1 MAIGAFQAAAKKVV
15 EASKPVAQAPK
26 VSAPAVQSPPPRPPS
41 FQEVARPPIVL
52 TPPARGPDP
61 VAILQQQGVAR
72 AQRYLETLGGH
83 PLTAEEQRPFHEGV
97 GPGNWC
103 GMFASKAL
111 NLNHDA
117 RVGLA
122 STSRALGFFTEPGSG
137 RQLFILEGTDTQ
149 GTQWTAWNATQNGLP
164 QERYTPENLPIRA
177 GDVVIFDDGYL
188 GGTGHIGLVES
199 YNPPMLTTI
208 EGNVN
213 GGQIE
218 RHTYDLSDPAVAAEI
233 DGFGRPALSDF
244 ETPSVPPPRFNRIP
258 TPI

>member
-1 MAIGAFQAAAKKVV
+1 MAIGSIGTAAKKMV
-15 EASKPVAQAPK
+15 ESSKPVVQAPK
-26 VSAPAVQSPPPRPPS
+26 VSAPAIQSPPPRPS
-41 FQEVARPPIVL
+41 GFQQVVRPPIVL
-52 TPPARGPDP
+52 NPPARSFDP
-61 VAILQQQGVAR
+61 VASLQRQGVAR
-72 AQRYLETLGGH
+72 AQQYLETLGGH
-83 PLTAEEQRPFHEGV
+83 PLTGEEQAPFHEGV
-97 GPGNWC
+97 GAGNWC
-103 GMFASKAL
+103 GMFAGKAL
-111 NLNHDA
+111 NLDQDA

-122 STSRALGFFTEPGSG
+122 STSRALGFFTEPDSG

-164 QERYTPENLPIRA
+164 EERYTPESLPVRA
-177 GDVVIFDDGYL
+177 GDVVIFDDGYQ

-218 RHTYDLSDPAVAAEI
+218 RHTYDLSDPDVAAEI

-244 ETPSVPPPRFNRIP
+244 ETPVVPVSRFSRNL
-258 TPI
+258 TPM